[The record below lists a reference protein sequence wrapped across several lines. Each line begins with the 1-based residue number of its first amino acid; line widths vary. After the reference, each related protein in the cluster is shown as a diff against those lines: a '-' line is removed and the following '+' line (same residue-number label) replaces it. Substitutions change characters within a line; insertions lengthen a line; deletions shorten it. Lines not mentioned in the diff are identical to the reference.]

1 MFVDT
6 LHHFSTK
13 ATHLCSTP
21 DVTENICSA
30 YVGEERLYILSDYMG
45 VLQRRNS
52 RLCDLEEIHI
62 MIATGTKIPS
72 MRRAR
77 LLIQQLKVCQYS
89 KVSFPH

>member
-6 LHHFSTK
+6 LHHFSIK

-45 VLQRRNS
+45 VLQRCNS
-52 RLCDLEEIHI
+52 GLRDLKEIHT
-62 MIATGTKIPS
+62 MIATGTKNSSI
-72 MRRAR
+72 RRAR
-77 LLIQQLKVCQYS
+77 LLIQQRKVC
-89 KVSFPH
+89 